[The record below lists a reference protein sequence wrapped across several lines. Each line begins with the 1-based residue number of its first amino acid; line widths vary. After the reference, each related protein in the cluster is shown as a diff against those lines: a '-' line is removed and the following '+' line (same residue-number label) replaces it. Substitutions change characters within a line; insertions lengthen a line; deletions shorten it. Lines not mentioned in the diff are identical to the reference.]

1 MLSST
6 GTRAHTGNV
15 TPRGREDVN
24 TIVILDALRGILRE
38 TIELIGEV
46 FERVSV
52 CPEAPGAL
60 MNEGVSESKVG
71 PGGDRTF
78 K

>member
-1 MLSST
+1 M
-6 GTRAHTGNV
+6 GNV
-15 TPRGREDVN
+15 TPRGRGDANE
-24 TIVILDALRGILRE
+24 IVILDAFRGTLRE

-60 MNEGVSESKVG
+60 MTEGVSESKVG
-71 PGGDRTF
+71 PGGDSSF